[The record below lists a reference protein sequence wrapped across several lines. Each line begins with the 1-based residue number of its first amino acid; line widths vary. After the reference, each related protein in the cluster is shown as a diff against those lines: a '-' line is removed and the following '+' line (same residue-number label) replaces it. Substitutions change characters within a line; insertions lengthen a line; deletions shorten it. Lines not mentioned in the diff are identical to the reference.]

1 METEY
6 IKYSIRNLVFFL
18 EHINFL
24 SNELENK
31 NRNFKKMG
39 MSQKKKNSMKKTLKN
54 FKKQIVQNSRNFL

>member
-1 METEY
+1 METKY

>member
-39 MSQKKKNSMKKTLKN
+39 MSQKKKKFYEEDS
-54 FKKQIVQNSRNFL
+54 

>member
-18 EHINFL
+18 EHINFV